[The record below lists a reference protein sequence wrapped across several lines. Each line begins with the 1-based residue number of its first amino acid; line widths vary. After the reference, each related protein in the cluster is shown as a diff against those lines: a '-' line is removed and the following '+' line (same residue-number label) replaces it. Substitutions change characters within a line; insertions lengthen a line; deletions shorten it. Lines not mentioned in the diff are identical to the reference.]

1 MVTHTTVLGAV
12 ISFGLLAVPASGA
25 PAALVAPEA
34 AAAAAGQ
41 RLGGIDMPRACRE
54 QYAAPLTAGRVG
66 NSCNDWRCSG
76 GYWNVGVSFD
86 VDTPA
91 ACRSQ
96 YGSNVY
102 AWCDGGWTSGLA
114 IGFRR
119 IGC

>member
-1 MVTHTTVLGAV
+1 MVTHTTVLGAI
-12 ISFGLLAVPASGA
+12 ISFGLLAGPASGA
-25 PAALVAPEA
+25 PAALVAPAA

-54 QYAAPLTAGRVG
+54 QYGLPLTATHSLG

-76 GYWNVGVSFD
+76 GALNVGIVLN

-91 ACRSQ
+91 ACTRQ

-102 AWCDGGWTSGLA
+102 AWCDGGWDKWSCY
-114 IGFRR
+114 RV
-119 IGC
+119 

>member
-1 MVTHTTVLGAV
+1 MVTHTTVLGAI
-12 ISFGLLAVPASGA
+12 ISFGLLAGPASGA
-25 PAALVAPEA
+25 PAALVAPAA

-54 QYAAPLTAGRVG
+54 QFPPYPLTAGRVG

-76 GYWNVGVSFD
+76 GALNVGIVLN

-91 ACRSQ
+91 ACTRQ

-102 AWCDGGWTSGLA
+102 AWCDGGWDKWSCY
-114 IGFRR
+114 RV
-119 IGC
+119 